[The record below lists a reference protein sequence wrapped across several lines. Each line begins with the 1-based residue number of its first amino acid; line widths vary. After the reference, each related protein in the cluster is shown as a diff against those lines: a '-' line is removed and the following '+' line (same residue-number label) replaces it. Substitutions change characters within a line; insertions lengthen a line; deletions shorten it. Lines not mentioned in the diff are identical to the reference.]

1 MHCAVLDL
9 FAGAGGFTLGF
20 EISND
25 DGDVYWHPV
34 AAVDNDP
41 TAARTYQRN
50 FGVVVHGVDIEAL
63 DVSVLGRADV
73 VLASPPCQGFSP
85 LGIQR
90 EPSERDALNSLWEHC
105 LTVIRAQRPIAF
117 AIENVPE
124 FHRSPQFCEFLRHMG
139 NDPILSRYGFAFGT
153 LDAADYGTAQHRRR
167 GVFVAVRGQRVAW
180 PPPPTHHEGALF
192 GRCHTTVRE
201 AISDLSPIPG
211 SDSPMVTDEGTQD
224 LHVQRPINGVALERY
239 KAIPPGGN
247 RFDLQRNR
255 PDIAYDCWLR
265 KPAGSTD
272 VMGRMWWDRPAP
284 TIRTD
289 CRPEKG
295 RYLHPE
301 LDRPITLREAAR
313 LQGFPD
319 SFVFD
324 GAPSAIARQIGNA
337 IPPPMAKAIAL
348 HIGAHT
354 QVRASVMG

>member
-1 MHCAVLDL
+1 MDCTVLDL

-20 EISND
+20 DMSNYV
-25 DGDVYWHPV
+25 GDVQWHSV

-41 TAARTYQRN
+41 TAARTYERN
-50 FGVVVHGVDIEAL
+50 FGIAVHDADIRTL
-63 DVSVLGRADV
+63 DVSALGSADV
-73 VLASPPCQGFSP
+73 ILASPPCQGFSP

-90 EPSERDALNSLWEHC
+90 DADERASLNGLWEHC
-105 LTVIRAQRPIAF
+105 LTAIRSQKPAAF

-124 FHRSPQFCEFLRHMG
+124 FHRSPQFREFLHQMRC
-139 NDPILSRYGFAFGT
+139 DPTLSRYGIAFGT
-153 LDAADYGTAQHRRR
+153 LDAADYGVPQHRRR
-167 GVFVAVRGQRVAW
+167 GIVVAVRDQRVAW
-180 PPPPTHHEGALF
+180 PPQPTHYGGTLF
-192 GRCHTTVRE
+192 GRCHVTVRD
-201 AISDLSPIPG
+201 AIGDLPPVPVSTSPV
-211 SDSPMVTDEGTQD
+211 VTDEGTQD
-224 LHVQRPINGVALERY
+224 LHAQRPINGVALERY

-247 RFDLQRNR
+247 RFDLQRDR
-255 PDIAYDCWLR
+255 PDITYDCWLR
-265 KPAGSTD
+265 KPSGSTD

-289 CRPEKG
+289 FRPEKG

-337 IPPPMAKAIAL
+337 IPPLMAKAIAL
-348 HIGAHT
+348 HLSAHLHGRG
-354 QVRASVMG
+354 Q